1 MKFLAYVQLTYIYK
15 IYFLNFYQSHRK
27 NWKKKIIFISILFA
41 ILTNSNFF
49 EILFT
54 RHLVN

>member
-15 IYFLNFYQSHRK
+15 IYFLNFYQSHKK
-27 NWKKKIIFISILFA
+27 NWKKIIFISILFA

>member
-27 NWKKKIIFISILFA
+27 NWKKNNISILFA